1 MNVNATSV
9 SDGFTPEEIPCAIY
23 ILTGGNDQRKF
34 LLKRWLSF
42 SVNVALLHHHVPI
55 CLGYPVFR
63 AD

>member
-1 MNVNATSV
+1 MNVNATSL
-9 SDGFTPEEIPCAIY
+9 SDGSVHKEFHVLF
-23 ILTGGNDQRKF
+23 ILSGGNDQRKF

-55 CLGYPVFR
+55 CLGYPMFR